1 MQTGQVT
8 ITTSPTLIADAS
20 TTYKEVHIH
29 GASGAFFVGGSTV
42 TDASGYKIDNG
53 NKSIFLLTPTDKL
66 YGITSSGT
74 ATCGYFIANR

>member
-1 MQTGQVT
+1 MQTGQIT
-8 ITTSPTLIADAS
+8 ITTSPTLIADVS

-42 TDASGYKIDNG
+42 TDATGYKIDNG
-53 NKSIFLLTPTDKL
+53 NKTIFLLTPTDTL